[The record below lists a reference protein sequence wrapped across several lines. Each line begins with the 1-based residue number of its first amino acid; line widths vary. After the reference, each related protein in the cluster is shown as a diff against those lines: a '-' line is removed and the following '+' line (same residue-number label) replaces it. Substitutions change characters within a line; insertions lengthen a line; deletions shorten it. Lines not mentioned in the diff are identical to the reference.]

1 MDCKLDYD
9 AFGLVAGGS
18 ISLMSRP
25 GRTFARAAASW
36 VTRRRANW
44 VGGVVGYDRLV
55 GRYEVEGWGR
65 LVVAWPLIY
74 LFTFAVN

>member
-25 GRTFARAAASW
+25 GRTFARAAACSSLA
-36 VTRRRANW
+36 VDLSFHVR
-44 VGGVVGYDRLV
+44 G
-55 GRYEVEGWGR
+55 E
-65 LVVAWPLIY
+65 LIHY
-74 LFTFAVN
+74 TL